1 MPDKVFNYDSPFIRG
16 LLKAADVLWLNIL
29 TVLLMIPVITFGP
42 ALSALSYTCLKMA
55 RDEDSY
61 VTKMY
66 FKAFKTKFWQ
76 SAGLGIIGLL
86 ALVFLGGGGYAVFW
100 AYRSAFPLLF
110 KIAFGI
116 AATLVASALIYVFPL
131 QGRFS
136 NTIPQTIK
144 NAFWASLVQAPK
156 TLLMLLM
163 WLFIPALILFVSGN
177 FTPLIFLFG
186 IGGPAYFNAVVY
198 NPLFKQMEHRIRVAN
213 GEETDEPDE
222 TDDAEDG
229 GKGEE

>member
-1 MPDKVFNYDSPFIRG
+1 MSDKLFNYDSPLVRG
-16 LLKAADVLWLNIL
+16 LLKAADILWLNVL
-29 TVLLMIPVITFGP
+29 TVLLTIPVITFGP

-76 SAGLGIIGLL
+76 SAVLGIIALL
-86 ALVFLGGGGYAVFW
+86 ALVFLGGGGFAVFVL
-100 AYRSAFPLLF
+100 YRNTFPTVFKVAF
-110 KIAFGI
+110 AI
-116 AATLVASALIYVFPL
+116 AAVLVASALIFVFPM

-136 NTIPQTIK
+136 NTVPQTIK

-163 WLFIPALILFVSGN
+163 WLFIPALVLFVSEN

-186 IGGPAYFNAVVY
+186 IAAPAYFNAVIY
-198 NPLFKQMEHRIRVAN
+198 NPLFKEMEHRIRVAN
-213 GEETDEPDE
+213 GEETEEAEDEAE
-222 TDDAEDG
+222 TDDDNPSG
-229 GKGEE
+229 N